1 MAEVKYQIGGVEYV
15 PVSFG
20 EMTLLQANWV
30 QQIVD
35 EALPLLD
42 FEEGMRVQDLLGQV
56 FSEGR
61 IAARLTAAILRPA
74 GGSWAVPS
82 DDMIGLVEAEIT
94 LNQVREILTGFF
106 LPAVESLTA
115 FRISSDLIDRLEHLG
130 AKFGANGGSESRSQS
145 AEETPGDT
153 GS

>member
-1 MAEVKYQIGGVEYV
+1 MAEIRYQIGGIDYV

-35 EALPLLD
+35 AALPLLD
-42 FEEGMRVQDLLGQV
+42 FEEGMRVQGLLGQV
-56 FSEGR
+56 FSQGR
-61 IAARLTAAILRPA
+61 IAARLTASILRPVDCKW
-74 GGSWAVPS
+74 SLPS
-82 DDMIGLVEAEIT
+82 DDYIGLVEAEIT

-106 LPAVESLTA
+106 LPAAESLAA
-115 FRISSDLIDRLEHLG
+115 FRISSDLLDRLEHLG
-130 AKFGANGGSESRSQS
+130 TKLGATGGSGSRSQS
-145 AEETPGDT
+145 AEETREDT